1 MLASAAQQRA
11 RRRTLALAAGAAA
24 LAYYAH
30 RQRWLA
36 RSRQA
41 LEPLVDAAAAYRD
54 ALRTSGQ
61 LASRLSSDVAAFL
74 DAGGAAEVPA
84 SLRQLLRLAQ
94 CAEAQAAAACLG
106 ASVAR
111 GLASGL
117 ATASGHADAG
127 AAGRQLL
134 QSALDGVTS
143 EQGRSVIAC
152 IAGAAARQ
160 AVVAALEVADRQRA
174 AAPSQ
179 ASAPDS
185 DGLERVLTELDTDRG
200 RRVASGT
207 RPKDDPKER
216 GRAQFQTRK
225 LHAHALRAPAA
236 VPTPRAAP
244 LVLPAAS
251 RR

>member
-1 MLASAAQQRA
+1 MLAAAAPSRA
-11 RRRTLALAAGAAA
+11 RRRALALALGASA

-36 RSRQA
+36 RSRAA
-41 LEPLVDAAAAYRD
+41 LAPLADAAGAYRD

-61 LASRLSSDVAAFL
+61 LASRLSADVAAFL
-74 DAGGAAEVPA
+74 ESDGSAEVPA

-106 ASVAR
+106 SSVAQ

-117 ATASGHADAG
+117 ASAAGHADAG

-134 QSALDGVTS
+134 QSALEGVVS

-174 AAPSQ
+174 AAPSPGG
-179 ASAPDS
+179 APEADN
-185 DGLERVLTELDTDRG
+185 LARVLTELDTDRG
-200 RRVASGT
+200 RRVASGA
-207 RPKDDPKER
+207 RPRELTPL
-216 GRAQFQTRK
+216 RAQFQS
-225 LHAHALRAPAA
+225 ALAPA
-236 VPTPRAAP
+236 PRPRPAPHAAAAAMRC
-244 LVLPAAS
+244 LPSCAAAW